1 MNAPGGETAAEI
13 WGKRSGQSGSLGRNP
28 PLYATTANAAKS
40 AHPAATSLL
49 VPAAAPL

>member
-1 MNAPGGETAAEI
+1 MHQVERPPRKYGEKEADKAEV
-13 WGKRSGQSGSLGRNP
+13 LGRNP